1 MLLKHD
7 AEHAKEL
14 AIRELELHDSQYRN
28 ERKIR
33 DEDKKRKL
41 DEIARRMKM
50 LNKLNQDEQRQKAIA
65 NDNLYDEDEENKK
78 NNEDKYEL
86 EIADKQKVLKDYEM
100 AFQRIREATGV
111 HDVNEVI

>member
-1 MLLKHD
+1 M
-7 AEHAKEL
+7 
-14 AIRELELHDSQYRN
+14 
-28 ERKIR
+28 KI
-33 DEDKKRKL
+33 KKRKL